1 MPRLF
6 WIISQEAR
14 LGLMQYQHRKHRKKL
29 EMADWEAPWQVPPPV
44 PQIPVHADMTED
56 ELQVFMSQPPEHQE
70 RVE

>member
-1 MPRLF
+1 
-6 WIISQEAR
+6 
-14 LGLMQYQHRKHRKKL
+14 MQYQHRKHRKKL